1 MSPASK
7 QRFSYESNGESFTLE
22 NIQSSTHNFMSGIG
36 FDFISN
42 NGLTLMTKYN
52 RDQSRNNKNDS
63 FIVALD
69 YRGSQRSSYAMSF
82 QDSSAKFSNENKF
95 DNFKMNIDSHYDFF
109 KEDPDYG
116 LFINISN
123 IN

>member
-1 MSPASK
+1 
-7 QRFSYESNGESFTLE
+7 
-22 NIQSSTHNFMSGIG
+22 
-36 FDFISN
+36 
-42 NGLTLMTKYN
+42 
-52 RDQSRNNKNDS
+52 
-63 FIVALD
+63 
-69 YRGSQRSSYAMSF
+69 MSF

>member
-1 MSPASK
+1 
-7 QRFSYESNGESFTLE
+7 
-22 NIQSSTHNFMSGIG
+22 
-36 FDFISN
+36 
-42 NGLTLMTKYN
+42 MTKYN